1 MPPVA
6 SGSGA
11 AAGLGQVI
19 GRLPRRRPIATI
31 SVLALTVVPT
41 VLQFP
46 FPAVRLALW
55 RDPDALAAGQWWRLV
70 TALFVQNDRWWQIVI
85 VLACIA
91 GIGVLAERLFG
102 PPGGHLRHR
111 GPSGPVGDA
120 GWPLQRAGL
129 DRGGPEPA
137 AWVGPRLLPT
147 QQAQGRVGHT
157 GLRGAHHDREPPNS
171 PSNATGARLAAP
183 PPPGPRS
190 RWASRSP
197 SSPPRRPAG
206 SPATSTPRPPQ
217 APAAATRPRLLQ
229 RRLQADSAQ
238 HIQWSDEAGGDDE
251 DTA

>member
-157 GLRGAHHDREPPNS
+157 GLRGAHHDREPPGS
-171 PSNATGARLAAP
+171 PSNATGARLA
-183 PPPGPRS
+183 R
-190 RWASRSP
+190 
-197 SSPPRRPAG
+197 
-206 SPATSTPRPPQ
+206 
-217 APAAATRPRLLQ
+217 AAATGAAVALGIEITLITAQAARGVPSHFNTQTAAGASGAHPTSIASAPAPGRQ
-229 RRLQADSAQ
+229 RAAHPVERRSRRRR
-238 HIQWSDEAGGDDE
+238 
-251 DTA
+251 